1 MARPINARDPGQSLP
16 LTGASIAVL
25 APAIPVWVS
34 EAMVDLYGAAVGQPI
49 RLPFAGQTFV
59 VAGIW
64 RDYARQSGA
73 IQMRLE
79 DYQRLTGDLI
89 VTDAALWLAADVD
102 PAKLKTTMQ
111 SLPFGAD
118 LDFAAAGEIRALSL
132 KIFDR
137 SFAVTYLLELV
148 AILIGLFG
156 VAATFSAQTLA
167 RGKEFGMLR
176 HIGVTRQQ
184 ILTLLAV
191 EGSLLTAAGILVGFV
206 LGGCI
211 SLILVFI
218 INPQSFHWT
227 MQMHLPWGLLA
238 CVAFLML
245 ASAALTALLAGRSVV
260 QGDAV
265 RAVREDW

>member
-1 MARPINARDPGQSLP
+1 
-16 LTGASIAVL
+16 
-25 APAIPVWVS
+25 
-34 EAMVDLYGAAVGQPI
+34 MVDLYGAAVGQPI

-89 VTDAALWLAADVD
+89 VTDAALWLAANVD

-148 AILIGLFG
+148 AILTPHLLVV
-156 VAATFSAQTLA
+156 VA
-167 RGKEFGMLR
+167 
-176 HIGVTRQQ
+176 
-184 ILTLLAV
+184 
-191 EGSLLTAAGILVGFV
+191 ILVQKTLRILELV
-206 LGGCI
+206 A
-211 SLILVFI
+211 ILV
-218 INPQSFHWT
+218 QKT
-227 MQMHLPWGLLA
+227 LK
-238 CVAFLML
+238 
-245 ASAALTALLAGRSVV
+245 
-260 QGDAV
+260 
-265 RAVREDW
+265 